1 MRYILMLLGFVTF
14 ALAQPYNNVM
24 IKQIKSIKDTNK
36 SFSFAVYGDNR
47 GRDDILVSIIKSV
60 DSDKE
65 ILFSINNGDLVL
77 DRFEFMFEHYLSLI
91 QKSKK
96 PVVSIIGNHEIG
108 LLENEHNY
116 KNIFSKIYFS
126 FVFKNSYF
134 IIVDD
139 ADDEGLS
146 LKQLSWLKQELQKSQ
161 KYTNR
166 FVFMHIPLYDP
177 RKGAYKKG
185 HSLENINQVKMLNKL
200 FDRYN
205 VTMLFCSHIHSF
217 YRGFWHKT
225 PYIISGG
232 AGAPLKEGG
241 FFHYVKV
248 SVSGSK
254 IVYQI
259 IKTGTIKK

>member
-1 MRYILMLLGFVTF
+1 MQYILVLLSFVTF
-14 ALAQPYNNVM
+14 ALAQPYNDAM
-24 IKQIKSIKDTNK
+24 IQQIKSMKNRNE

-47 GRDDILVSIIKSV
+47 GRDDIILSIIKSV

-65 ILFSINNGDLVL
+65 ILFSINNGDLVSYG
-77 DRFEFMFEHYLSLI
+77 FEFMFEHYLSLI

-96 PVVSIIGNHEIG
+96 PIVSIIGNHGIG
-108 LLENEHNY
+108 LFENEKNY
-116 KNIFSKIYFS
+116 KNIFGKTFFS
-126 FVFKNSYF
+126 FAFKNSYF

-139 ADDEGLS
+139 ADDEGLG
-146 LKQLSWLKQELQKSQ
+146 LKQLSWLKQQLQKSQ

-185 HSLENINQVKMLNKL
+185 HSLENTEQVKMLNKL

-232 AGAPLKEGG
+232 AGAPLKQGG
-241 FFHYVKV
+241 FFHYIKV
-248 SVSGSK
+248 SVDGSK
-254 IVYQI
+254 TDYQI